1 MKTELEEKLKSIEC
15 LLRGMSEDERLSTL
29 NIIRSRLHELSPF
42 KDEPVDCVLWIKA
55 SKLKANEYNP
65 NIMAQLN
72 SAYYTLHY

>member
-42 KDEPVDCVLWIKA
+42 KDEPVTVFYG
-55 SKLKANEYNP
+55 LKPVN
-65 NIMAQLN
+65 
-72 SAYYTLHY
+72 